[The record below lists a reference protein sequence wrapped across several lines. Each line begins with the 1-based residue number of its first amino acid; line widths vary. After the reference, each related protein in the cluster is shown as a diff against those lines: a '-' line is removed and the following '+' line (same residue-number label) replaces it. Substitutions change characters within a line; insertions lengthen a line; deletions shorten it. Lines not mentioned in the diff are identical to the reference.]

1 MFAIATVTD
10 IEISATTGAL
20 RERIA
25 AAMIAITTVGS
36 VRATCIACSANLGAR
51 KLDVT
56 KLDGIMR
63 RALTQSIT
71 CTIVRARG
79 PTLKTHAQP
88 PHALAHT
95 ELALTAGEAQ
105 G

>member
-1 MFAIATVTD
+1 MFAIATITD

-20 RERIA
+20 RERSA

-36 VRATCIACSANLGAR
+36 VRATCIGCSANLGAR

-56 KLDGIMR
+56 TSDGISR
-63 RALTQSIT
+63 RALARNIT
-71 CTIVRARG
+71 CTIVHARG
-79 PTLKTHAQP
+79 PTLKTHAKP

-95 ELALTAGEAQ
+95 ELALTTGRAC
-105 G
+105 